1 MKKILTFCQNQSYTL
16 YIRKNGGIQMKK
28 TYAESLMTV
37 HTHTHR
43 AFNEKINNFANATN
57 IIELKRLII

>member
-1 MKKILTFCQNQSYTL
+1 
-16 YIRKNGGIQMKK
+16 MKK

-37 HTHTHR
+37 HTHTHTHR
-43 AFNEKINNFANATN
+43 VFNEKINNFANATN

>member
-1 MKKILTFCQNQSYTL
+1 
-16 YIRKNGGIQMKK
+16 MKK

-37 HTHTHR
+37 HTHTHTHTHR
-43 AFNEKINNFANATN
+43 VFNEKINNFANATN